1 MATKRELVMSW
12 YKALETGDLE
22 LFQALHHPDVVYD
35 ISGHTAISGRHQGLA
50 VLMEVILPVVF
61 AGMNMESIEFCKQV
75 KIMAADEHC
84 VAGIMEV
91 DGLASNGQR
100 YDQRYV
106 HFFEFSDDRDDDKI
120 SRVVE
125 FFDTE
130 LAHNTVLAGARKI
143 PPAAPF
149 TL

>member
-1 MATKRELVMSW
+1 MATKRDLVMRW
-12 YKALETGDLE
+12 YKALETSDLE
-22 LFQALHHPDVVYD
+22 SFQALHHRDVVYD

-61 AGMNMESIEFCKQV
+61 AGMNMETMEFCKKV

-91 DGLASNGQR
+91 DGLATNGER

-106 HFFEFSDDRDDDKI
+106 HFFEFSDDKI
-120 SRVVE
+120 VRVVE
-125 FFDTE
+125 FFDTA
-130 LAHNTVLAGARKI
+130 LAQDTVLAGASNI